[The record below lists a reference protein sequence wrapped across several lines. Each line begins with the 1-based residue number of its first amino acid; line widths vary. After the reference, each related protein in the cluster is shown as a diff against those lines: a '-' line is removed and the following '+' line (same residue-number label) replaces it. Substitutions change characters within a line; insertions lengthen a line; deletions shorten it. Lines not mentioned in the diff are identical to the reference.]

1 MWWGW
6 PTHRRACRRT
16 PASSMRA
23 TWPTCSGS
31 WGPRARWRRT
41 GTTRSWPACA
51 CCATASRWRPPR
63 SSCWAAR
70 AGPAGHNRKEHP
82 RDRFGGAVD
91 TDRGVDDGDRG
102 LSDDLRPGG
111 LRRDRGGLEG
121 PEHPAHALDVGLQ
134 RHSRHR
140 AGGSA
145 DRHGRGARHAPVG
158 ARLPRRLPGHPQ
170 RGGWFRRHRPH
181 ARDVQVQ
188 AGRAVTARRQGA
200 GGPGPGRASPRRR
213 ARRGHDRG
221 GRLMLA
227 VSFTL
232 TTARDLAYLI
242 AIAGF
247 IIALKGLSSPRHAR
261 LGNLVG
267 AAAATLAIAMTFTLP
282 SLRHSGWNLVLA
294 LMAMALG
301 AAIAVP
307 VARFVKMTAMPQL
320 VAIFN
325 GVGGGAAA
333 LISIVELLHLH
344 ALGLSPAVYVT
355 AEVLAGVLIG
365 SVSFSG
371 SAIAFIKLQ
380 ELITG
385 RPITYPGQQV
395 INALVGIA
403 IAVMIVLALVT
414 GNIAFVWIILGLSLV
429 LGVIF
434 VLPIG
439 GADVPV
445 LISLL
450 NSFTGLAVA
459 ASGFVLDNALLIVA
473 GTLVGASGIILT
485 RLMSAAMGR
494 SLPNILFSAFG
505 SVITATGGEA
515 GDAARPVRTGTPD
528 DVGVLLAYA
537 RKVVIIPGYGLAVA
551 QAQHTARELE
561 EALKARGVE
570 TFFAIHPVAGRMPG
584 HMNVLLAEA
593 NVPYDELKEM
603 EEANPEMQTA
613 DVALVVGANDTVN
626 PAAMNTPGSP
636 IYGMPIVHADAA
648 KNVVFLKRSMRPG
661 FAGIENEL
669 LYDPKTTM
677 LFGDAKDT
685 LQKLVAAVADA

>member
-1 MWWGW
+1 
-6 PTHRRACRRT
+6 
-16 PASSMRA
+16 
-23 TWPTCSGS
+23 
-31 WGPRARWRRT
+31 
-41 GTTRSWPACA
+41 
-51 CCATASRWRPPR
+51 
-63 SSCWAAR
+63 
-70 AGPAGHNRKEHP
+70 
-82 RDRFGGAVD
+82 
-91 TDRGVDDGDRG
+91 
-102 LSDDLRPGG
+102 
-111 LRRDRGGLEG
+111 
-121 PEHPAHALDVGLQ
+121 
-134 RHSRHR
+134 
-140 AGGSA
+140 
-145 DRHGRGARHAPVG
+145 
-158 ARLPRRLPGHPQ
+158 
-170 RGGWFRRHRPH
+170 
-181 ARDVQVQ
+181 
-188 AGRAVTARRQGA
+188 
-200 GGPGPGRASPRRR
+200 
-213 ARRGHDRG
+213 
-221 GRLMLA
+221 MLA
-227 VSFTL
+227 ATFTL
-232 TTARDLAYLI
+232 ADGRDLAYLV
-242 AIAGF
+242 AIIGF
-247 IIALKGLSSPRHAR
+247 ITALKFLSSPKRAR
-261 LGNLVG
+261 QGNLIG
-267 AAAATLAIAMTFTLP
+267 AAAAALAVGMTFTLP
-282 SLRHSGWNLVLA
+282 ELRHSGKNLVLA
-294 LMAMALG
+294 IIAMVLG

-344 ALGLSPAVYVT
+344 SLGLNPAVYVT
-355 AEVLAGVLIG
+355 VEVLLGVLIG

-385 RPITYPGQQV
+385 RPITYPGQQL
-395 INALVGIA
+395 INAAVGVA
-403 IAVMIVLALVT
+403 VAVMIILALAT
-414 GNIAFVWIILGLSLV
+414 NSIGYVWVILALALV

-459 ASGFVLDNALLIVA
+459 ASGFVLDDYLLIVA

-485 RLMSAAMGR
+485 RLMSQAMGR

-505 SVITATGGEA
+505 AVITATGGEE
-515 GDAARPVRTGTPD
+515 GDASRPVKAGTPE

-561 EALKARGVE
+561 EALKARGVD

-593 NVPYDELKEM
+593 NVPYDDLKEM
-603 EEANPEMQTA
+603 DEANPEMNTA

-626 PAAMNTPGSP
+626 PAAKSTPGSP
-636 IYGMPIVHADAA
+636 IYGMPIIHADEAE
-648 KNVVFLKRSMRPG
+648 NIIFLKRSMRPG
-661 FAGIENEL
+661 FAGIDNDL

-685 LQKLVAAVADA
+685 LQKLVSAVSDA